1 VIAARDLGRRYGD
14 KRVFDR
20 LSFDVED
27 GGFLV
32 VTGPNGSGKTTLL
45 RLLAGDL
52 DPDAG
57 SVSFD
62 GRDVTRTTELERVRL
77 GVARTLQSTSV
88 FPALT
93 ALEHAETGTVAGRGD
108 GGAIRTILAT
118 PRARAGA
125 RSAGARAHSALREVG
140 LADRASTPAE
150 RLTSTE
156 QRLLMIAGALASG
169 PRALLLDE
177 PAAGMVAPDL
187 PALAAVLD
195 RLAGRGIVVVL
206 VEHNLRLVRRVAS
219 WVTVLDAGRVI
230 AEGPPGEVADRPE
243 VRLAYLGPDG
253 E

>member
-1 VIAARDLGRRYGD
+1 VLEGRGLRRRFGGIVALDGVDLRLEPGR
-14 KRVFDR
+14 VHA
-20 LSFDVED
+20 LI
-27 GGFLV
+27 
-32 VTGPNGSGKTTLL
+32 GPNGSGKTTLL

-169 PRALLLDE
+169 PGALLLDE
-177 PAAGMVAPDL
+177 PAAGMVFPDL